1 MIKKL
6 TRKNIIILAVIII
19 LTGYSGYKSLMVSSQ
34 NKTNYVTTA
43 VQKSTLI
50 VSVSGSGQ
58 VSTSDQIDIKSKVS
72 SDIIYLGITSGQEIK
87 KGTLIARL
95 DTQDTQQSVQN
106 AQISLDQ
113 TKIDLQKMQGLTT
126 TEGSIRGAKE
136 KAISD
141 LQQVYEDG
149 FNAVANDFLQL
160 PSIMSGLQDIL
171 LSNTLSGGGQWNLD
185 FYANSIQQYDSNAS
199 VFRDDAYAKYLAARK
214 SYDQSFTDYK
224 AADRS
229 SSVDTIEQLINK
241 TYETTRLIAEAVKSA
256 NNLIQLYKDR
266 LAERNLRTN
275 SLADT
280 HLSQLSSYTSQT
292 NSYLSNLLSL
302 TNTIQSDKEA
312 IINVQFDL
320 PAQENKVLQAE
331 QTLSKTKENLAN
343 CYIYAPFD
351 GIAAK
356 VSVKLGDS
364 ISSGTAIATFITK
377 QQIAEITL
385 NEVDVAKIKLGQ
397 KATLTFDAVSDLTLT
412 GEVTEIETLGT
423 VSQGV
428 VSYAVKITF
437 DTQDER
443 VKPGMSV
450 SSAIIT
456 DSKND
461 VLFVPNSAVKQQ
473 GDSNYVQIMINGV
486 PQNRNVEIG
495 LSNDTN
501 SEILSGLKEGDQ
513 VVTQTIT
520 ANSTNTSQTQSNTG
534 FRIPGFGGGR

>member
-95 DTQDTQQSVQN
+95 DTQDAQQSVQD

-113 TKIDLQKMQGLTT
+113 AKIDLEKMRGLTT
-126 TEGSIRGAKE
+126 TEGSIRSAKE
-136 KAISD
+136 KATSN
-141 LQQVYEDG
+141 LQQSYEDG
-149 FNAVANDFLQL
+149 FNSVANAFLQL
-160 PSIMSGLQDIL
+160 PSVMSGLQDIL
-171 LSNTLSGGGQWNLD
+171 LSNTLSGGQWNLD
-185 FYANSIQQYDSNAS
+185 FYANSIQQYDSNTS
-199 VFRDDAYAKYLAARK
+199 VFRDDAYTKYLAARK
-214 SYDQSFTDYK
+214 SYDQTFTNYK
-224 AADRS
+224 AASRS

-280 HLSQLSSYTSQT
+280 HLSQLNTYTSQT